1 MKISPITYKMNFGY
15 KFPNQIEQTTYD
27 GDDLSCQED
36 RKFIRERLF
45 ANFPYNE
52 EHQEYRLEP
61 EALKYLIIDVTKTQN
76 LDEVNRKRWA
86 KRAEIRE
93 KEKAQ
98 QKQDEPISYEKLS
111 SLIFGAPIAEEQ
123 PINNNDDETWLKI
136 YQDVLADESLSLEEL
151 GDETSGIIGGI
162 EEDEDLDR
170 TGKISN
176 FNDIYNAINTN
187 ENFTQEQKDYLIDRI
202 YKKLELIE
210 QKQKEKEEIKK
221 VLENK
226 TEKPRYAISDSQLNF
241 VILRKE
247 LDTFNRKCISDEV
260 QGYRG
265 SMDLSKYTI
274 DVLRRAGVK
283 TIIDLR
289 GGVEKDIDGIKHFT
303 KLRTTDASFYHEPH
317 FQTKESYVRTKID
330 KFRRYGFSEEE
341 LKRDVIRESKNW
353 EESKANF
360 VDTLVEFID
369 LVNQGCFYM
378 GCEFGTESTSEAI
391 SLNNAFNPKAELI
404 GYMAKRP
411 AHNCLILLKNLN
423 DEDKERLGLTPEIYM
438 EKIAYLTECEE
449 KNF

>member
-15 KFPNQIEQTTYD
+15 KFPNPIEQTTYD

-61 EALKYLIIDVTKTQN
+61 EALKYLIIDVTKTRD
-76 LDEVNRKRWA
+76 LDEVNKKRWA
-86 KRAEIRE
+86 KRAEVRE
-93 KEKAQ
+93 QKKAQ
-98 QKQDEPISYEKLS
+98 EKQDGPISYEKLS
-111 SLIFGAPIAEEQ
+111 SILFDSPTEETPQ
-123 PINNNDDETWLKI
+123 EATEDTWLKI
-136 YQDVLADESLSLEEL
+136 YQDVLADDSLSLEEL
-151 GDETSGIIGGI
+151 GDETAGIIGGI
-162 EEDEDLDR
+162 EKDEDLDR
-170 TGKISN
+170 AGKISN
-176 FNDIYNAINTN
+176 FNDIHNVINTN
-187 ENFTQEQKDYLIDRI
+187 ENFTQEQKDYLTDRI

-210 QKQKEKEEIKK
+210 QKQKEKAEIKK

-226 TEKPRYAISDSQLNF
+226 TETPRYAISDSKLDF

-265 SMDLSKYTI
+265 SMDLSPYTI
-274 DVLRRAGVK
+274 DVLKRAGVK

-289 GGVEKDIDGIKHFT
+289 GGEEKQFDGIKHFT
-303 KLRTTDASFYHEPH
+303 KLRTTDPSFYQEPH
-317 FQTKESYVRTKID
+317 FQTKEAYVRTKID

-341 LKRDVIRESKNW
+341 LKKDTIRENQNW

-360 VDTLVEFID
+360 VDILVEFVD

-378 GCEFGTESTSEAI
+378 GCEYGTESTSEAI
-391 SLNNAFNPKAELI
+391 ALNNAINPKAELI
-404 GYMAKRP
+404 GYTPRRA
-411 AHNCLILLKNLN
+411 AHNCLILLRNLN
-423 DEDKERLGLTPEIYM
+423 DEDKQRLGLTPEIYM
-438 EKIAYLTECEE
+438 EKIAYLTEYEE

>member
-1 MKISPITYKMNFGY
+1 MKISPITHKTTFGY

-52 EHQEYRLEP
+52 EHQEYRLDP
-61 EALKYLIIDVTKTQN
+61 NALKYLIIDVTKTRD
-76 LDEVNRKRWA
+76 LDEVNKKRWA
-86 KRAEIRE
+86 KRAEV
-93 KEKAQ
+93 EKAQ

-111 SLIFGAPIAEEQ
+111 SILFGTPTPETPQE
-123 PINNNDDETWLKI
+123 PEDDTWLKI
-136 YQDVLADESLSLEEL
+136 YQDVLADDSLSLEEL
-151 GDETSGIIGGI
+151 GDETAGIIGGI

-170 TGKISN
+170 GDKISN
-176 FNDIYNAINTN
+176 FNDIYDAINKDDK
-187 ENFTQEQKDYLIDRI
+187 FTQEQKDYLTSRI

-226 TEKPRYAISDSQLNF
+226 TEKPRYAISDSKLDFQ
-241 VILRKE
+241 ILRKE

-289 GGVEKDIDGIKHFT
+289 GDVEKDIDGIKHFT

-330 KFRRYGFSEEE
+330 KFKRYGFSEEE
-341 LKRDVIRESKNW
+341 LKADAIRESKNW

-378 GCEFGTESTSEAI
+378 GCEFGTESTSDAI
-391 SLNNAFNPKAELI
+391 SLNNAVNPKAELI

-438 EKIAYLTECEE
+438 EKIAYLTECVEN
-449 KNF
+449 NF

>member
-15 KFPNQIEQTTYD
+15 KFPNDIEQTTYD

-52 EHQEYRLEP
+52 EHQEYRLDP
-61 EALKYLIIDVTKTQN
+61 NALKYLIIDVTKTRD
-76 LDEVNRKRWA
+76 LDEVNKKRWA
-86 KRAEIRE
+86 KRAEV
-93 KEKAQ
+93 EKAQ

-111 SLIFGAPIAEEQ
+111 SILFGTPTPETPQE
-123 PINNNDDETWLKI
+123 PEDDTWLKI
-136 YQDVLADESLSLEEL
+136 YQDVLADDSLSLEEL
-151 GDETSGIIGGI
+151 GDETAGIIGGI

-170 TGKISN
+170 GDKISN
-176 FNDIYNAINTN
+176 FNDIYDAINKN
-187 ENFTQEQKDYLIDRI
+187 DKFTQEQKDYLTGRI
-202 YKKLELIE
+202 YKRLELIE

-226 TEKPRYAISDSQLNF
+226 TEKPRYTISDSKLNF
-241 VILRKE
+241 QVLRKE

-265 SMDLSKYTI
+265 SMDLSPYTI
-274 DVLRRAGVK
+274 NILKKAGVK

-289 GGVEKDIDGIKHFT
+289 GGVEKQFDGIKHFT

-317 FQTKESYVRTKID
+317 FQTKESYVKTKID

-341 LKRDVIRESKNW
+341 LKADAIRESQIW

-391 SLNNAFNPKAELI
+391 SLNNAVNPKAELI
-404 GYMAKRP
+404 GYMTKRP
-411 AHNCLILLKNLN
+411 AHNCLTLLKNLN

-438 EKIAYLTECEE
+438 EKIAYLTEISES
-449 KNF
+449 NY